1 MIGRRITIGINLA
14 LVAGLGTLGWLY
26 RAEIKQSAQLAQ
38 TVIQQRTTLDEMSGR
53 LAEAE
58 RQRKKARAVAAKYKQ
73 RVDQIRANARNLRDE
88 IRRLEKQNAEVRKW
102 ADADMPGPV
111 VDLLM
116 HPGKD
121 GGQD

>member
-1 MIGRRITIGINLA
+1 MIGRRITIGIILA

-38 TVIQQRTTLDEMSGR
+38 TVIQQRTTLDEMDAR

-58 RQRKKARAVAAKYKQ
+58 RQRKHAQAVATNYKQ
-73 RVDQIRANARNLRDE
+73 RIDQVRKTARSLRDE
-88 IRRLEKQNAEVRKW
+88 VRKLEKQNAEVRAW
-102 ADADMPGPV
+102 AGNDLPGPV

-116 HPGKD
+116 HTGQD